1 MMKQYQ
7 IMFNSKDGA
16 INEAFL
22 QKLENCSELN
32 KEFALTAI
40 QRQFGLSHEDIEGI
54 SYYPLEPV
62 VLM

>member
-7 IMFNSKDGA
+7 IMFNTKDGA
-16 INEAFL
+16 INEAFF
-22 QKLENCSELN
+22 QKLDNSAELN

-40 QRQFGLSHEDIEGI
+40 QRQFGLHQEEIEGI